1 MSRVT
6 RGAFLVFASPGEE
19 TSPERLAPGDRRSA
33 DSISA
38 LSWAGAN
45 PIAPFSTWLTAIS
58 RCERDPSAASPFRQ
72 RKAAGVG
79 RTISKVQGPLGA
91 SESEVAPC
99 PTVALEVGESIFE
112 VAAALD
118 RCDSL
123 SALEDN
129 GYLSLRDCSLE
140 QGGTAINRQF

>member
-1 MSRVT
+1 M
-6 RGAFLVFASPGEE
+6 
-19 TSPERLAPGDRRSA
+19 RSG
-33 DSISA
+33 
-38 LSWAGAN
+38 AGAN

-58 RCERDPSAASPFRQ
+58 RPERDPSVASPLRQ

-91 SESEVAPC
+91 SETEVALC
-99 PTVALEVGESIFE
+99 PPVALEVGDSIFE
-112 VAAALD
+112 VAAARD

-129 GYLSLRDCSLE
+129 GHLSFK
-140 QGGTAINRQF
+140 NPFP